1 MRGRATTR
9 LVALALLGAT
19 AACGPAAVRPVPDE
33 PVQPTTLP
41 EPQPPRQV
49 VRIHPFGEQPP
60 EADEDEPA
68 SAPASSD
75 HQLGTRIA
83 KLSSRRCFAELRR
96 AGVAYRRVHQE
107 VDDVKSPILL
117 MGPIG
122 GVTYRGQ
129 ARRQPAF
136 PSAILDCRLAV
147 ALIELSAILSR
158 HDIVEV
164 THISLHRE
172 GGAGHPVETGGS
184 TGHRGGMAIDAALF
198 RRRDGS
204 TLSVLKDWK
213 GRRRARVCGP
223 RAKKGRTQGA
233 RLLRE
238 IVCRA
243 DRRGLFHVLLTPN
256 KDRAHRDHFHMEVRP
271 EVRWLYL
278 R

>member
-122 GVTYRGQ
+122 GVTSGGDDWPRLVNEAIATTPQRTKTRPMSSVARICHLPSRAARPARG
-129 ARRQPAF
+129 
-136 PSAILDCRLAV
+136 
-147 ALIELSAILSR
+147 
-158 HDIVEV
+158 
-164 THISLHRE
+164 
-172 GGAGHPVETGGS
+172 
-184 TGHRGGMAIDAALF
+184 
-198 RRRDGS
+198 
-204 TLSVLKDWK
+204 
-213 GRRRARVCGP
+213 
-223 RAKKGRTQGA
+223 
-233 RLLRE
+233 
-238 IVCRA
+238 
-243 DRRGLFHVLLTPN
+243 
-256 KDRAHRDHFHMEVRP
+256 
-271 EVRWLYL
+271 
-278 R
+278 